1 MEQFQTLIEIIQDRA
16 SRAENGII
24 FISGDTQEEYVSYSQ
39 LLEQALQVL
48 HQLQEKGVQ
57 PGNKLIMQIEDNHTF
72 VNVFWG
78 CLLGGIVPVPVSIGN
93 NDEHKM
99 KLFKIWSTLTCPY
112 MIADHKVLEQLEKY
126 SHQHEMLDFFDSV
139 KEATFSSHDF
149 DYSDQNKGT
158 IHQSRPEDLAFIQF
172 SSGSTGDPKGVML
185 THENLVYNIR
195 DIASQTGMT
204 SSDAYLG
211 WMPLTHDL
219 GLIAFHLTCIIAHAK
234 QLIMPTA
241 LFIRRPSLWLKKVSE
256 HKVTQICS
264 PNFGYK
270 FFLDQYKSKT
280 ADNWDLSS
288 VRMILNGAEP
298 ISVELCHV
306 FMEAMSVHGLK
317 KYHVSCIRLGRGQR
331 RCLHSTFG

>member
-48 HQLQEKGVQ
+48 YQLQEKGVQ
-57 PGNKLIMQIEDNHTF
+57 PGDKLIMQIEENHTF

-99 KLFKIWSTLTCPY
+99 KLFKIWSTLTSPY

-139 KEATFSSHDF
+139 KKATFSSHDF
-149 DYSDQNKGT
+149 DYSDQNKGI
-158 IHQSRPEDLAFIQF
+158 IHDSRPEDLAFIQF

-219 GLIAFHLTCIIAHAK
+219 GLIAFHLTCVIAHAK

-264 PNFGYK
+264 PNFGFK

-306 FMEAMSVHGLK
+306 FMEAMSAHGLK
-317 KYHVSCIRLGRGQR
+317 KYHVSCIRLGRGKR
-331 RCLHSTFG
+331 RCFYSTFG